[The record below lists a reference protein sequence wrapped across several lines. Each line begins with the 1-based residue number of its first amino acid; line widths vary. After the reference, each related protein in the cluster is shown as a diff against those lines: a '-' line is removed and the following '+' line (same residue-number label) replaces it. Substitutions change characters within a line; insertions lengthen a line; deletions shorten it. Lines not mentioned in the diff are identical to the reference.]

1 MTTAK
6 KSIRGTKTEKCLI
19 DAYVSESEAY
29 TRYTYY
35 SAQATKESYFPIARI
50 FDETAANELR
60 HSKVFFKYLE
70 GGEVDIKLTV
80 SAGTIGD
87 TASNLEQAA
96 RSEHIEGVE
105 QYETSAK
112 IAQEEGFDEIASHF
126 KAIAEIEKRHERRFK
141 HFLKQVK
148 DGTVWKRE
156 KPIKWQCL
164 VCGYV
169 YEGKEPPV
177 ERPACDHPRE
187 HYMALDYD
195 ND

>member
-70 GGEVDIKLTV
+70 GGDVDIQLKV

-87 TASNLEQAA
+87 TASNLAQAA
-96 RSEHIEGVE
+96 RSERIEGAD
-105 QYETSAK
+105 QYTQSAR
-112 IAQEEGFDEIASHF
+112 IADEEGFTEIAEHF
-126 KAIAEIEKRHERRFK
+126 RAIAEIELRHERRFNRY
-141 HFLKQVK
+141 LKQVK

-169 YEGKEPPV
+169 YEGTEPPV
-177 ERPACDHPRE
+177 ECPACDHPRE

>member
-1 MTTAK
+1 MATTK
-6 KSIRGTKTEKCLI
+6 KSIKGTKTEKCLV

-60 HSKVFFKYLE
+60 HSKVFFKFLE
-70 GGEVDIKLTV
+70 DGDVDIQLKV

-96 RSEHIEGVE
+96 RSERIEGVD
-105 QYETSAK
+105 QYTQAAR
-112 IAQEEGFDEIASHF
+112 IADEEGFTEIAEHF
-126 KAIAEIEKRHERRFK
+126 RAIAEIELRHERRFNRY
-141 HFLKQVK
+141 LKQVK

-169 YEGKEPPV
+169 YEGTEPPV
-177 ERPACDHPRE
+177 TCPACDHPRE

>member
-1 MTTAK
+1 MATTK
-6 KSIRGTKTEKCLI
+6 KSIKGTKTEKCLV

-60 HSKVFFKYLE
+60 HSKVFFKFLE
-70 GGEVDIKLTV
+70 GGDVDIQLKV

-96 RSEHIEGVE
+96 RSERIEGVD
-105 QYETSAK
+105 QYTQAAR
-112 IAQEEGFDEIASHF
+112 IADEEGFTEIAEHF
-126 KAIAEIEKRHERRFK
+126 RAIAEIELRHERRFNRY
-141 HFLKQVK
+141 LKQVK
-148 DGTVWKRE
+148 EGTVWKRE

-169 YEGKEPPV
+169 YEGTEPPV
-177 ERPACDHPRE
+177 TGPACDHPRE

>member
-1 MTTAK
+1 MATTK
-6 KSIRGTKTEKCLI
+6 KSINGTKTEKCLI

-177 ERPACDHPRE
+177 ECPACDHPRE

>member
-6 KSIRGTKTEKCLI
+6 KNIRGTKTEKCLI

-70 GGEVDIKLTV
+70 GGDVDIQLKV

-87 TASNLEQAA
+87 TASNLAQAA
-96 RSEHIEGVE
+96 RSERIEGVD
-105 QYETSAK
+105 QYTQSAR
-112 IAQEEGFDEIASHF
+112 IADEEGFTEIAEHF
-126 KAIAEIEKRHERRFK
+126 RAIAEIELRHERRFNRY
-141 HFLKQVK
+141 LKQVK
-148 DGTVWKRE
+148 EGTVWKRE

-169 YEGKEPPV
+169 YEGTEPPV
-177 ERPACDHPRE
+177 ECPACDHPRE

>member
-1 MTTAK
+1 MTTKK
-6 KSIRGTKTEKCLI
+6 KSIKGTKTEKCLI

-35 SAQATKESYFPIARI
+35 SAQATKEKYFPIAKI
-50 FDETAANELR
+50 FDETAANELC
-60 HSKVFFKYLE
+60 HSKVFFKHLE
-70 GGEVDIKLTV
+70 GGDVDIKITV

-87 TASNLEQAA
+87 TASNLAQAA
-96 RSEHIEGVE
+96 RGERIEGVE
-105 QYETSAK
+105 QYTKCAA
-112 IAQEEGFDEIASHF
+112 IAEEEGFTEIAEHF
-126 KAIAEIEKRHERRFK
+126 KAIAEIERQHERRFK
-141 HFLKQVK
+141 HFLKQVQ

-156 KPIKWQCL
+156 KPIEWKCL

-169 YEGKEPPV
+169 YKGTEPPA
-177 ERPACDHPRE
+177 ECPACDHPRE

>member
-6 KSIRGTKTEKCLI
+6 KNIRGTKTEKCLI

-70 GGEVDIKLTV
+70 GGDVDIQLKV

-87 TASNLEQAA
+87 TASNLAQAA
-96 RSEHIEGVE
+96 RSERIEGVD
-105 QYETSAK
+105 QYTQSAR
-112 IAQEEGFDEIASHF
+112 IADEEGFTEIAEHF
-126 KAIAEIEKRHERRFK
+126 RAIAEIELRHERRFNRY
-141 HFLKQVK
+141 LKQVK
-148 DGTVWKRE
+148 EGTVWKRE

-169 YEGKEPPV
+169 YEGTKPPV
-177 ERPACDHPRE
+177 ECPACDHPRE

>member
-6 KSIRGTKTEKCLI
+6 KSIRGTKTENCLI

-50 FDETAANELR
+50 FDETAANERR

-70 GGEVDIKLTV
+70 GGDVDIQLKV

-87 TASNLEQAA
+87 TASNLAQAA
-96 RSEHIEGVE
+96 RSERIEGVD
-105 QYETSAK
+105 QYTQSAR
-112 IAQEEGFDEIASHF
+112 IADEEGFTEIAEHF
-126 KAIAEIEKRHERRFK
+126 RAIAEIELRHERRFNRY
-141 HFLKQVK
+141 LKQVK

-169 YEGKEPPV
+169 YEGTEPPV
-177 ERPACDHPRE
+177 ECPACDHPRE

>member
-1 MTTAK
+1 MATTK
-6 KSIRGTKTEKCLI
+6 KSIKGTKTEKCLI

-169 YEGKEPPV
+169 YEGTEPPV
-177 ERPACDHPRE
+177 ECPACDHPRE

>member
-1 MTTAK
+1 MATTK
-6 KSIRGTKTEKCLI
+6 KSIKGTKTEKCLI

-177 ERPACDHPRE
+177 ECPACDHPRE